1 LVVRGP
7 RAPPPPP
14 PRPPALPRP
23 DWATWQTHT
32 AFVWLLL
39 ATALGVLLSAGGEEP
54 WPLALGW
61 TYGTLGL
68 VGFLSQI
75 VVGIQGRLLP
85 LHGWYRAFE
94 AGGMQPPPRSAHT
107 LASPVLAKWI
117 FLTWLAAVPALAAG
131 LAAGITMLTAA
142 GGALLLAGVCLNA
155 WQLHT
160 VATSA
165 MPEQAGNAAA
175 GRKGTSRYFG

>member
-1 LVVRGP
+1 VRRTP
-7 RAPPPPP
+7 ATPL